1 MPVKA
6 GLLGTEFEPFVA
18 KVSARAGLAYAAAIG
33 CRDERYLDDARRGGL
48 EVPGPFCVS
57 LEWKITGD
65 PAVKSMLGLSA
76 EEAGR
81 AVHAGQATRF
91 FRTLRAGEKVRVSGQ
106 ITGVRSTRAGALV
119 STTLRTTGADASDV
133 ITESVSDAI
142 YRGVACESGPADPAI
157 LPVTGADAPAAY
169 LNETAI
175 ALDRMFPHIYTEC
188 ASIWNPIHTERRVA
202 LARGLPDI
210 IVHGTALW
218 ALAWRQLSEAFG
230 NVERLEGRFSAMVI
244 AGTGVVLKRSEI
256 IPGSR
261 TVRFRLDNDAGAPA
275 ISDGFAQLARPRQ

>member
-6 GLLGTEFEPFVA
+6 GLLGTEFAPCLTE
-18 KVSARAGLAYAAAIG
+18 VSARAGLAYAAAIG
-33 CRDERYLDDARRGGL
+33 CRDERYLDDARPAGL

-57 LEWKITGD
+57 LEWRITGD

-91 FRTLRAGEKVRVSGQ
+91 CRALRAGEKVKVSGQ
-106 ITGVRSTRAGALV
+106 VTGVRNTRAGALV
-119 STTLRTTGADASDV
+119 STTLKTTGSDDSDV

-142 YRGVACESGPADPAI
+142 YRGVAYEGDPHDPPGVSAAGTGPPI
-157 LPVTGADAPAAY
+157 AY
-169 LNETAI
+169 ENETLF

-188 ASIWNPIHTERRVA
+188 ASIWNPIHTERRIA

-218 ALAWRQLSEAFG
+218 ALAWRHLDEDLG
-230 NVERLEGRFSAMVI
+230 TVEKLEGRFSAMVI
-244 AGTGVVLKRSEI
+244 AGTGVVLKRSHPA
-256 IPGSR
+256 PGSR

-275 ISDGFAQLARPRQ
+275 ISDGYAQLACRHP

>member
-6 GLLGTEFEPFVA
+6 GLVGMEFEPLMA
-18 KVSARAGLAYAAAIG
+18 EVSARAGLAYAAAIG
-33 CRDERYLDDARRGGL
+33 CRNERYLDDARSGGL

-65 PAVKSMLGLSA
+65 PVVKSMLGLSA

-91 FRTLRAGEKVRVSGQ
+91 CRTLRAGEKVKITGQ
-106 ITGVRSTRAGALV
+106 ITGVRNTRAGALV
-119 STTLRTTGADASDV
+119 STTIKTTGSDESDV

-142 YRGVACESGPADPAI
+142 YRGVAYEGEPADPSGV
-157 LPVTGADAPAAY
+157 PVTAAGNSVVY
-169 LNETAI
+169 GKETAI
-175 ALDRMFPHIYTEC
+175 TLDRMFTHIYTEC

-218 ALAWRQLSEAFG
+218 ALAWKQLDEAFG
-230 NVERLEGRFSAMVI
+230 NIERLDGRFSAMVI
-244 AGTGVVLKRSEI
+244 AGTGIVLKRSDI
-256 IPGSR
+256 IPVSR
-261 TVRFRLDNDAGAPA
+261 TVRFRIDNDAGAPA
-275 ISDGFAQLARPRQ
+275 ISDGFAQLARPQK